1 MKGGDGMTSCFMGNL
16 FIVLAV
22 CGIWKFCKTLYED
35 IKAYQLQQW
44 ADEQMKKNVEK
55 QFEGRS

>member
-1 MKGGDGMTSCFMGNL
+1 MTSCFMGNL

-35 IKAYQLQQW
+35 IKAYQLQHW
-44 ADEQMKKNVEK
+44 ADEQMKKNVKK

>member
-1 MKGGDGMTSCFMGNL
+1 MTSCFMGNL

-22 CGIWKFCKTLYED
+22 YGVWKFFKTLYED
-35 IKAYQLQQW
+35 IKAAELQHW
-44 ADEQMKKNVEK
+44 ADEQLRKNVEK